1 MKNQTSFCVSFK
13 PLAAGLVIAG
23 MLAFSAVQAKTP
35 AQDVAQ
41 ANGLCKNSYSL
52 ISYELRPRSV
62 PRFIMAL
69 EGDLALSPEQ
79 RQQLKQ
85 VTDYVPKNVLP
96 MRDEIKAF
104 ETKIVED
111 FVQNGQTP
119 EQLASRLDELQA
131 MKRRL
136 AEEEIRVFNQIK
148 DLLTPAQ
155 YQEAVKR
162 ASGE

>member
-1 MKNQTSFCVSFK
+1 MNHQPLNSSSFFQSI
-13 PLAAGLVIAG
+13 PGLVIAG
-23 MLAFSAVQAKTP
+23 MLAFSAVQAQTP
-35 AQDVAQ
+35 TQGVAQ

-52 ISYELRPRSV
+52 ISYELRPRSM

-79 RQQLKQ
+79 RKQLKQ

-136 AEEEIRVFNQIK
+136 AEEDIRVFNQIK

-162 ASGE
+162 AW